1 MKTII
6 SLIFLFFLI
15 SCKTDV
21 PVKNDSLSY
30 FDLNEGAVKAGGV
43 KMIPIHGGK
52 YNVWTKR
59 VGNNPTIKV
68 LLLHGGPASTHEYFE
83 SFDSFLP
90 KEGIEYYYYDQLGSY
105 YSDQPTDTSL
115 WNIPR
120 FVEEV
125 EEVRKALNLDNS
137 NFYLLGSSWGGI
149 LAMEYAI
156 KYQSNLKGLIISNMM
171 ASAPEY
177 GKYAND
183 VLAKQMDASVLKEI
197 RDLEAKKDFENPR
210 YMELLVPNFYT
221 EHLCR
226 FPADQWPEP
235 VNRTFKHM
243 NGVIYTLMQGPSEFG
258 ISGKLEKWNRKAD
271 LKTITVPT
279 LVIGATHDTMDP
291 EHMKWM
297 ASEVPNGRFLLCP
310 NGSHLS
316 MWDDQ
321 EHYFPGLISFLKDVD
336 GGLLIKK

>member
-1 MKTII
+1 M
-6 SLIFLFFLI
+6 I